1 MTIEV
6 LKVELKSVSD
16 ASGLE
21 KGITSGLFKADEVI
35 GVIGKTEGNG
45 GVNDFTRILADQA
58 FRRVLLR
65 HGKRDEKA
73 VNQIPMVWSGG
84 CDGVITPHATVFA
97 RNDKTGPASKAR
109 LVMGTAISAVLLPE
123 DIGRPAMVE
132 KVAAAVKDAM
142 RDAGISDP
150 KDVHYVQ
157 TKTPL
162 LTIDSVRDA
171 ESRGQHVAGEVHD
184 SMGVSNGT
192 TALGIAVALGEIKM
206 PKAEQVCKDLDLY
219 SSVASCSS
227 GVELTQAQ
235 IVLLGNRPGAGGRYR
250 IGHAVMRDALDID
263 GIYDAIRNAGLNLP
277 DRPRAEDLHGRVVNC
292 FMKCE
297 ADRRGTLRGRRQIML
312 DDSDVHH
319 HRHSKAAVG
328 GVAAAAIGDPA
339 VFVSV
344 DAMHQGPQGG
354 GPVIA
359 IVEVGVFPVSS
370 SLPYFVALERGFFKE
385 QNIEPEMV
393 RLIGGPPNIAAMIT
407 NQIDAAAVLV
417 TIEGMNA
424 DLKKPGVAMY
434 ISLNSQNKTY
444 QMEQFVVRKGY
455 PASSLKDLKGAK
467 IMSAPGPANVTM
479 AKAAL
484 AAAGLKEG
492 DYTIDQLDMA
502 QHVNVM
508 QAGTFDAGYTLE
520 PNASTMR
527 KMGIASTIEAGVIA
541 HYVLGDPNA
550 NAFVG
555 GGALTSDFIK
565 SRPDVAKRFTA
576 AWGKAVAFINS
587 NPQEA
592 RKHLLKNTFTPED
605 VVDTVPMIR
614 YYMVGDLTAKDKADF
629 QKFIDF
635 SVQTGTLPEKVDVTK
650 YMQTF

>member
-1 MTIEV
+1 MKRIRRANVKATQTMAIEV

-21 KGITSGLFKADEVI
+21 KAIAAGAFTADEVV

-58 FRRVLLR
+58 FRRVLLK
-65 HGKRDEKA
+65 HGKRDEKT

-84 CDGVITPHATVFA
+84 CDGVITPHATIFA
-97 RNDKTGPASKAR
+97 RNNKTGPASKSR
-109 LVMGTAISAVLLPE
+109 LVMGTAMSAVLLPE

-142 RDAGISDP
+142 RDAGIDDP

-171 ESRGQHVAGEVHD
+171 ESRGQHVACEVHD

-192 TALGIAVALGEIKM
+192 TALGIAVALGEIRM
-206 PKAEQVCKDLDLY
+206 PQAEEICRNLDLY

-235 IVLLGNRPGAGGRYR
+235 IVLLGNRAGAGGRYR
-250 IGHAVMRDALDID
+250 IGHSVMKDALDID
-263 GIYDAIRNAGLNLP
+263 GIYESIRNAGLPLP
-277 DRPRAEDLHGRVVNC
+277 ERARASDLNGKLVNC

-319 HRHSKAAVG
+319 HRHSKGAVG

-359 IVEVGVFPVSS
+359 IVDVG
-370 SLPYFVALERGFFKE
+370 E
-385 QNIEPEMV
+385 
-393 RLIGGPPNIAAMIT
+393 
-407 NQIDAAAVLV
+407 
-417 TIEGMNA
+417 
-424 DLKKPGVAMY
+424 
-434 ISLNSQNKTY
+434 
-444 QMEQFVVRKGY
+444 
-455 PASSLKDLKGAK
+455 
-467 IMSAPGPANVTM
+467 
-479 AKAAL
+479 
-484 AAAGLKEG
+484 
-492 DYTIDQLDMA
+492 
-502 QHVNVM
+502 
-508 QAGTFDAGYTLE
+508 
-520 PNASTMR
+520 
-527 KMGIASTIEAGVIA
+527 
-541 HYVLGDPNA
+541 
-550 NAFVG
+550 
-555 GGALTSDFIK
+555 
-565 SRPDVAKRFTA
+565 
-576 AWGKAVAFINS
+576 
-587 NPQEA
+587 
-592 RKHLLKNTFTPED
+592 
-605 VVDTVPMIR
+605 
-614 YYMVGDLTAKDKADF
+614 
-629 QKFIDF
+629 
-635 SVQTGTLPEKVDVTK
+635 
-650 YMQTF
+650 